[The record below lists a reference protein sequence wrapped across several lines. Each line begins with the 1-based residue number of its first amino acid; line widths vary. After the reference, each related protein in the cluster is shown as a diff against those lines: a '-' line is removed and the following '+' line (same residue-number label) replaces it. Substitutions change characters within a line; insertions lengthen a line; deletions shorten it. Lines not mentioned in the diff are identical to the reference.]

1 MRLLLLPFLLVLF
14 GAGTHAATLL
24 RKAGHE
30 EAPSVFVSLSAEVSS
45 PFSSAISDDEA
56 LAALHFSRPLFPS
69 SPSGVDKS
77 FLSSLP
83 HPHRSGPSGGDP
95 SNDTLIN
102 SGHNQVRKGIRKHH
116 PTTYEEVAG

>member
-1 MRLLLLPFLLVLF
+1 MRLLLLPFLVVL
-14 GAGTHAATLL
+14 ARTGTHAATLL
-24 RKAGHE
+24 RKAALE
-30 EAPSVFVSLSAEVSS
+30 KAASAFVSADDSS
-45 PFSSAISDDEA
+45 PFPSAVPDDEA
-56 LAALHFSRPLFPS
+56 LTALHFSRPLFHS
-69 SPSGVDKS
+69 ASLGADKS

-83 HPHRSGPSGGDP
+83 HPHRSGPMGGDP